1 MLEQIN
7 LQKQNS
13 IFNFSE
19 KFVLEQERS
28 VLNENPEWKSLPKN
42 MNNKLHTICSYMA
55 MFPPS
60 LPYYFINK
68 YSKIGDTIL
77 DPFSGRG
84 TTILEACLLNRL
96 GIGNDLNPLAFLLT
110 KAKSNV
116 PLKSSVFRRIHFL
129 EKKFGKT
136 INKIDVSKEEP
147 NIRMIFN
154 DYTLKQLVFLK
165 NNLKINQSNVDAFIA
180 ALVVGIIHGGSE
192 GYLSLKMPNTFS
204 MAPNYVKN
212 YINQHRLTK
221 PKRDT
226 FSLLKKK
233 LERCYQRPLQRGKV
247 YRQDAKKI
255 TRVKDSSIDLVMTSP
270 PYTRVIK
277 YGQFNWIRLWFLGEN
292 CKEVDKNLF
301 FSQSIPK
308 YCDFMTAVLKEMK
321 RVLKSGAKAILVIGD
336 VKDRETERIF
346 NLAEIIFER
355 CAQPLGFNL
364 IGEIQPDL
372 ISDDTKVSKIW
383 GKKRGNATKIDR
395 ILVLEKI

>member
-19 KFVLEQERS
+19 KFVLEQERL

-84 TTILEACLLNRL
+84 TTLLEACLLNRL

-116 PLKSSVFRRIHFL
+116 PLKSSVFRRINFL
-129 EKKFGKT
+129 EKEFGKT

-165 NNLKINQSNVDAFIA
+165 NNLKINQSNIDAFIA
-180 ALVVGIIHGGSE
+180 ALVAGIIHGGSE

-212 YINQHRLTK
+212 YIDQHKLTK

-255 TRVKDSSIDLVMTSP
+255 TRVKDSSIDLVITSP

-292 CKEVDKNLF
+292 CKEVDKDLF
-301 FSQSIPK
+301 FSQSIDK
-308 YCDFMTAVLKEMK
+308 YCIFMYGILEEMK
-321 RVLKSGAKAILVIGD
+321 RVLKSGSKAVLIIGD
-336 VKDRETERIF
+336 VKDRTSNEITK
-346 NLAEIIFER
+346 LAEIVLDR
-355 CAQPLGFNL
+355 CAKPLGFKL
-364 IGEIQPDL
+364 VEPIQEDA
-372 ISDDTKVSKIW
+372 ISDSTKVSKIW
-383 GKKRGNATKIDR
+383 GKKRGNATKIER
-395 ILVLEKI
+395 ILVLER